1 MTTLLYPR
9 LVNQPFGDPGL
20 YIDIKWEHRA
30 ILFDLGNNTPLS
42 PSAILK
48 ISDVFISHTHM
59 DHFIGFDR
67 FLRIVLSH
75 PKTIRFYGPPGLI
88 RNIQGK
94 LAGYTWNLTGE
105 YALNLEVTELHA
117 DKRIY
122 SSLKASN
129 EFEPEPIQTLPF
141 SEELLKEPMISVF
154 AKALDH
160 KIPSLAF
167 SLNERFHINII
178 KEELDRMGFAPGQ
191 WLRNLKEA
199 IWQNQGGESWINITM
214 KKKTGEEEVKP
225 FRLKDLASLYT
236 VTKGQ
241 KISYVVDTLYS
252 RENEEKIVQLAKGAT
267 SFFCEAP
274 FLHQDVDQATMRYHL
289 TARQAGILARKAGAD
304 SFHVFHFSPRY
315 AGAEKEIYE
324 EAVRSYKGR
333 ESEPS
338 SEGYGLSV

>member
-1 MTTLLYPR
+1 MTPLLHPR

-42 PSAILK
+42 PAAVLK

-88 RNIQGK
+88 KNIQGK

-105 YALNLEVTELHA
+105 YALNFQVTELHT
-117 DKRIY
+117 DRRVI

-129 EFEPEPIQTLPF
+129 EFEPEPLETLPF

-167 SLNERFHINII
+167 SLNERFHINVI
-178 KEELDRMGFAPGQ
+178 KEELNRMGFAPGQ
-191 WLRNLKEA
+191 WLRKLKEA
-199 IWQNQGGESWINITM
+199 VWQNQAGETWIDITM
-214 KKKTGEEEVKP
+214 KNKMGEAETMPVQV
-225 FRLKDLASLYT
+225 KDLKSLYT

-252 RENEEKIVQLAKGAT
+252 RENEEKIIQLAKGAT

-289 TARQAGILARKAGAD
+289 TARQAGVLARKAGAD
-304 SFHVFHFSPRY
+304 SLQVFHFSPRY

-324 EAVRSYKGR
+324 EAIKSFK
-333 ESEPS
+333 EKDPQ
-338 SEGYGLSV
+338 LS